1 MDDKF
6 LNKFINKFKDKFTKS
21 KQTYPNNY
29 EYAFSTE
36 EIENINKQ
44 NKQKIQELKQDIFTK
59 KKDIQKPNTEEVL
72 SKIETNQEEVKI
84 TKEEN
89 QDSDTNELEEKI
101 ESKESLEEE
110 TIKKED
116 LPLPKNSFI
125 NLNDDHQKLIMDKW
139 NEIKPN
145 KIDKDIIDG
154 KDLLNHNY
162 TITYADDAAK
172 FIHHIRKEYEI
183 VICYL
188 IGFNNEKQGIYD
200 KTIFSNKIDE
210 EWKHLNSYI
219 KILEKI
225 RNFKK

>member
-84 TKEEN
+84 TKEET
-89 QDSDTNELEEKI
+89 QDSNTNELEEKI

-110 TIKKED
+110 TTKKED

-125 NLNDDHQKLIMDKW
+125 NLWCYCFYLR
-139 NEIKPN
+139 
-145 KIDKDIIDG
+145 
-154 KDLLNHNY
+154 
-162 TITYADDAAK
+162 IT
-172 FIHHIRKEYEI
+172 
-183 VICYL
+183 
-188 IGFNNEKQGIYD
+188 
-200 KTIFSNKIDE
+200 KTN
-210 EWKHLNSYI
+210 
-219 KILEKI
+219 
-225 RNFKK
+225 